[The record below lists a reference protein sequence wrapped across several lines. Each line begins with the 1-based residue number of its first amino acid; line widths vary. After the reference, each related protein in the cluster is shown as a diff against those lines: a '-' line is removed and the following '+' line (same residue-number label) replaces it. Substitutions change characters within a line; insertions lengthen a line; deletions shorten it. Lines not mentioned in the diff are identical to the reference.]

1 MGPEREIPM
10 RGFWHAAWTQVAA
23 DWRSW
28 LSALGVFA
36 LAALFA
42 VTKAAEK
49 LLGLR
54 RWHDFGNR
62 ELAILLIQA
71 VVVAG
76 VVWFVRRR
84 VQRQLDAAERRR
96 RQVEALM
103 AENEVVL
110 RVVRTVVRELAQP
123 LSGAL
128 SYSELLLDQ
137 TEADHWDADATQQVR
152 GLREGIL
159 QLNNILQTL
168 RSAVASLPPDGAPR
182 HVADDVER
190 SVTTQRPRPR
200 LRAEDSTSDGI
211 GPDN

>member
-1 MGPEREIPM
+1 MDPERKIPM
-10 RGFWHAAWTQVAA
+10 RGLWRAARTQVAA

-71 VVVAG
+71 VVVAD

-110 RVVRTVVRELAQP
+110 RVVRTVVREFAQP

-128 SYSELLLDQ
+128 SYSELLMDGADQ
-137 TEADHWDADATQQVR
+137 RDADNAQQVR

-190 SVTTQRPRPR
+190 SVTMQRPRPR

>member
-1 MGPEREIPM
+1 MDPEREIPM

-96 RQVEALM
+96 WQVEALM

-128 SYSELLLDQ
+128 SYSELLMDGADQ
-137 TEADHWDADATQQVR
+137 RDADNAQQVR

-190 SVTTQRPRPR
+190 SVTMQRPRPR